1 MAVELFFILFF
12 GLGRLLHPENKI
24 KKAGTNSPTPHF
36 SCGGTPKLCIFAFYI
51 IFMIEIGKYNRLTI
65 LRDTKVGLFLGNP
78 NADADG
84 NDGIL
89 LPNKYVPEVFEIGD
103 ELSVFVYLDHEERP
117 VATTLEPYILLNEFA
132 LLRVNYVNQIGAFL
146 DWGME
151 KDILVP
157 FKEQA
162 RPMEKG
168 KRYLVYLYIDEKT
181 NRLVASSKT
190 NQFLKNDNIDVWAGD
205 EVDLI
210 VSHITDLGINVI
222 INEQY
227 KGLLYKDEVYD
238 DAIRTGDRL
247 RGFIKSIRPDNK
259 IDVVLQKPG
268 YEGVEPNAEKILNE
282 LRASRGF
289 LRLNDNSHPE
299 DIKTVLKMSK
309 KTFKKAI
316 GALYREKLIEIKE
329 DGIYLIIAADK

>member
-1 MAVELFFILFF
+1 ML
-12 GLGRLLHPENKI
+12 
-24 KKAGTNSPTPHF
+24 
-36 SCGGTPKLCIFAFYI
+36 
-51 IFMIEIGKYNRLTI
+51 EIGKYNSLTI

-78 NADADG
+78 EKDPE
-84 NDGIL
+84 GIHDVL
-89 LPNKYVPEVFEIGD
+89 LPNKYVPNEFEIGE
-103 ELSVFVYLDHEERP
+103 ELIVFVYLDHEQRP

-132 LLRVNYVNQIGAFL
+132 LLRVNYINQVGAFM

-168 KRYLVYLYIDEKT
+168 KRYLVYLYMDEKT

-190 NQFLKNDNIDVWAGD
+190 NQFLNNESLTVEKGE
-205 EVDLI
+205 EVELI
-210 VSHITDLGINVI
+210 VSHITEIGINVI
-222 INEQY
+222 INEKH

-238 DAIRTGDRL
+238 DSIRTGDRM
-247 RGFIKSIRPDNK
+247 RGFIKNIRPDNK
-259 IDVVLQKPG
+259 IDVSLQKQG
-268 YEGVEPNAEKILNE
+268 YESIEPNADKILDE

-316 GALYREKLIEIKE
+316 GALYKEKLIEIKE
-329 DGIYLIIAADK
+329 DGIYLITE

>member
-1 MAVELFFILFF
+1 
-12 GLGRLLHPENKI
+12 
-24 KKAGTNSPTPHF
+24 
-36 SCGGTPKLCIFAFYI
+36 
-51 IFMIEIGKYNRLTI
+51 MIEIGKYNTLKI
-65 LRDTKVGLFLGNP
+65 DRDTQVGLFLT
-78 NADADG
+78 DG
-84 NDGIL
+84 KEDVL
-89 LPNKYVPEVFEIGD
+89 LPNKYVPKVFEIGD
-103 ELSVFVYLDHEERP
+103 EINVFVYLDHEERP

-132 LLRVNYVNQIGAFL
+132 LLRVNYTNNVGAFM

-168 KRYLVYLYIDEKT
+168 KRYLVYLYMDEKT

-190 NQFLKNDNIDVWAGD
+190 NQFLNNENITVEPGE

-222 INEQY
+222 INEKH
-227 KGLLYKDEVYD
+227 KGLVYKDEVYD
-238 DAIRTGDRL
+238 ERIRTGDRTH
-247 RGFIKSIRPDNK
+247 GFIKTIRPDGK
-259 IDVVLQKPG
+259 IDVSLQKLG
-268 YEGVEPNAEKILNE
+268 FENIEPNAERILDE
-282 LRASRGF
+282 LRANRGF
-289 LRLNDNSHPE
+289 LRLTDNSHPE

-316 GALYREKLIEIKE
+316 GTLYKQKQIEIRE
-329 DGIYLIIAADK
+329 DGIYMIKEN

>member
-1 MAVELFFILFF
+1 MF
-12 GLGRLLHPENKI
+12 
-24 KKAGTNSPTPHF
+24 
-36 SCGGTPKLCIFAFYI
+36 
-51 IFMIEIGKYNRLTI
+51 EIGKYNTLII
-65 LRDTKVGLFLGNP
+65 LRDTQVGLFLGNP
-78 NADADG
+78 NANPDDEK
-84 NDGIL
+84 NSVL
-89 LPNKYVPEVFEIGD
+89 LPNKYVPKVFEIGE
-103 ELSVFVYLDHEERP
+103 ELTVFVYLDHEQRL

-132 LLRVNYVNQIGAFL
+132 LLRVNYVNNIGAFM

-168 KRYLVYLYIDEKT
+168 KRYLVYLYLDEKT

-190 NQFLKNDNIDVWAGD
+190 NQFLNNENITVQKGD

-222 INEQY
+222 INEQH

-238 DAIRTGDRL
+238 EAIRTGDRI
-247 RGFIKSIRPDNK
+247 RGYIKAIRPDNK

-268 YEGVEPNAEKILNE
+268 YESVEPNAEKIIDE
-282 LRASRGF
+282 LKASRGF

-316 GALYREKLIEIKE
+316 GLLYREKIIEIKD
-329 DGIYLIIAADK
+329 DGIYLVSKL

>member
-1 MAVELFFILFF
+1 ML
-12 GLGRLLHPENKI
+12 K
-24 KKAGTNSPTPHF
+24 
-36 SCGGTPKLCIFAFYI
+36 
-51 IFMIEIGKYNRLTI
+51 IGKYNALKI

-78 NADADG
+78 ENDP
-84 NDGIL
+84 DGIHDVL
-89 LPNKYVPEVFEIGD
+89 LPNKYVPNEFEIGE
-103 ELSVFVYLDHEERP
+103 ELVVFVYLDHEQRP
-117 VATTLEPYILLNEFA
+117 VATTLEPYIMLNEFA
-132 LLRVNYVNQIGAFL
+132 LLRVNYINQVGAFM

-168 KRYLVYLYIDEKT
+168 KRYLVYLYMDKQT

-190 NQFLKNDNIDVWAGD
+190 NQFLSNDHLTVEKGE

-210 VSHITDLGINVI
+210 VSHITDMGINVI
-222 INEQY
+222 INEQH

-238 DAIRTGDRL
+238 DSIRTGDRM
-247 RGFIKSIRPDNK
+247 RGYIKNIRPDNK
-259 IDVVLQKPG
+259 IDVVLQVQG
-268 YEGVEPNAEKILNE
+268 YESIEPNAEKILGE
-282 LRASRGF
+282 LRANRGF

-316 GALYREKLIEIKE
+316 GALYKEKLIEIKE
-329 DGIYLIIAADK
+329 DGIYLVKEN

>member
-1 MAVELFFILFF
+1 ML
-12 GLGRLLHPENKI
+12 
-24 KKAGTNSPTPHF
+24 
-36 SCGGTPKLCIFAFYI
+36 
-51 IFMIEIGKYNRLTI
+51 EIGKYNTLTI
-65 LRDTKVGLFLGNP
+65 LRDTKVGLFLGNTT
-78 NADADG
+78 DDK
-84 NDGIL
+84 DDVL
-89 LPNKYVPEVFEIGD
+89 LPNKYVPKVFEIG
-103 ELSVFVYLDHEERP
+103 EEIAVFVYLDHEERP
-117 VATTLEPYILLNEFA
+117 VATTLQPYILLNEFA
-132 LLRVNYVNQIGAFL
+132 LLRVNYVNQVGAFM

-168 KRYLVYLYIDEKT
+168 KRYLVYLYKDEKS

-190 NQFLKNDNIDVWAGD
+190 NQFLSNENITVENGE

-210 VSHITDLGINVI
+210 VSHITELGINVI
-222 INEQY
+222 INEKH

-238 DAIRTGDRL
+238 ESIRTGDRAI
-247 RGFIKSIRPDNK
+247 GYIKNIRPDGK
-259 IDVVLQKPG
+259 IDVSLQKQG
-268 YEGVEPNAEKILNE
+268 YENVEPNAEKILDE

-316 GALYREKLIEIKE
+316 GLLYKDKLIEIKE
-329 DGIYLIIAADK
+329 DGIYLVKEKIVKNDYYSVI

>member
-1 MAVELFFILFF
+1 MNFLTFAKNFANFAVKSSYNIVPL
-12 GLGRLLHPENKI
+12 RLR
-24 KKAGTNSPTPHF
+24 KKKNML
-36 SCGGTPKLCIFAFYI
+36 K
-51 IFMIEIGKYNRLTI
+51 IGKYNSLTI

-78 NADADG
+78 EKDPE
-84 NDGIL
+84 GIHDVL
-89 LPNKYVPEVFEIGD
+89 LPNKYVPNEFEIGE
-103 ELSVFVYLDHEERP
+103 ELIVFVYLDHEQRP

-132 LLRVNYVNQIGAFL
+132 LLRVNYTNQVGAFM

-168 KRYLVYLYIDEKT
+168 KRYLVYLYMDEKT

-190 NQFLKNDNIDVWAGD
+190 NQFLNNDDLTVENGE
-205 EVDLI
+205 EVELI
-210 VSHITDLGINVI
+210 VSHITEIGINVI
-222 INEQY
+222 INEKH

-238 DAIRTGDRL
+238 DAIRTGDRM
-247 RGFIKSIRPDNK
+247 RGFIKNIRPDNK
-259 IDVVLQKPG
+259 IDVSLQKQG
-268 YEGVEPNAEKILNE
+268 YESIEPNAEKILDE

-316 GALYREKLIEIKE
+316 GALYKEKLIEIKE
-329 DGIYLIIAADK
+329 DGIYLIKE

>member
-1 MAVELFFILFF
+1 MSLCETLRNNFLVPL
-12 GLGRLLHPENKI
+12 RLR
-24 KKAGTNSPTPHF
+24 KK
-36 SCGGTPKLCIFAFYI
+36 KKMLK
-51 IFMIEIGKYNRLTI
+51 IGKYNSLTI

-78 NADADG
+78 EKDPE
-84 NDGIL
+84 GIHDVL
-89 LPNKYVPEVFEIGD
+89 LPNKYVPNEFEIGE
-103 ELSVFVYLDHEERP
+103 ELIVFVYLDHEQRP

-132 LLRVNYVNQIGAFL
+132 LLRVNYTNQVGAFM

-168 KRYLVYLYIDEKT
+168 KRYLVYLYMDEKT

-190 NQFLKNDNIDVWAGD
+190 NQFLNNDALTVENGE
-205 EVDLI
+205 EVELI
-210 VSHITDLGINVI
+210 VSHITEIGINVI
-222 INEQY
+222 INEKH

-238 DAIRTGDRL
+238 DSIRTGDRM
-247 RGFIKSIRPDNK
+247 RGFIKNIRPDNK
-259 IDVVLQKPG
+259 IDVSLQKQG
-268 YEGVEPNAEKILNE
+268 YESIEPNAEKILDE

-316 GALYREKLIEIKE
+316 GALYKDKLIEIKE
-329 DGIYLIIAADK
+329 DGIYLVKE